1 MSNYMNAYCN
11 SFGYI
16 NTLQLGLQMLDS
28 LQQLHSIGF
37 IHQDLKPPNIC
48 IGNFEGSDT
57 SKVYLIDMGLAT
69 QYTKKKIL
77 RKPVTKEEHIKE
89 GDAPQHGNIAFGSL
103 NSLSGKQLSRRD
115 DIISL
120 AYLLLYCLT
129 REIPHYKTIKG
140 KSKGGL

>member
-1 MSNYMNAYCN
+1 MSNYLNAYCN

-16 NTLQLGLQMLDS
+16 NTLQLGLQLLDS

-89 GDAPQHGNIAFGSL
+89 GDAP
-103 NSLSGKQLSRRD
+103 
-115 DIISL
+115 
-120 AYLLLYCLT
+120 
-129 REIPHYKTIKG
+129 
-140 KSKGGL
+140 

>member
-1 MSNYMNAYCN
+1 
-11 SFGYI
+11 
-16 NTLQLGLQMLDS
+16 MLDS

-129 REIPHYKTIKG
+129 REIPH
-140 KSKGGL
+140 